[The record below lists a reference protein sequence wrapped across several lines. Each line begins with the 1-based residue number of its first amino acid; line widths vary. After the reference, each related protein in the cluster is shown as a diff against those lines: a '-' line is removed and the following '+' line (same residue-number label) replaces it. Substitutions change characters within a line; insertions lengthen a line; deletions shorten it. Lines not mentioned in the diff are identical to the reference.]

1 MKKLNVL
8 FWAAMLCTSS
18 TAFAQSSLQA
28 SATSTLSDENNNSL
42 ANPGEQIRYSIAVSN
57 KSAQDADAVALTS
70 NTDPNATL
78 VSTKIVSSGA
88 FDDCYATSVD
98 GVISPPAATGLSSND
113 LTGLTIVPGTVT
125 SKLGIVVTIN
135 SDGSFSYVPS
145 AGFSGTDSFVYSA
158 VGADGE
164 VNQGIATLA
173 VLAASACPQL
183 NDLLTV
189 TGTTDPA
196 TAVGALQADLTVIG
210 SSLSGAVSTANTAS
224 LKTNLDTLRTAIDN
238 KTTASASAGVSALAG
253 LVSSAPS
260 GVLKTDIASVIGSVD
275 GTTTGPLSDK
285 VATVSNLVIASGS
298 KTNLVSDVTA
308 LNTIVGGSGT
318 LTSRLG
324 ALRSSVSSSPTNL
337 TADLTTALGDLG
349 GTGSLA
355 ERSNT
360 LKTTLGGSDA
370 TTQVNAALTL
380 VGGSGTLASR
390 LSGTSG
396 KILASP
402 TGNIATD
409 LGSAQSL
416 VVTSPGST
424 LQADIQ
430 TVNSL
435 LNGTGTGSTI
445 QARIGAPTVNATASN
460 LATLIG
466 GTGTLAARLGDPGAN
481 FASISSMIGGSAT
494 TVATKLGNSGTA
506 TLAAQIASSAVSVQ
520 SAITTVSGK
529 LLTPSS
535 VITTPSGTLAGDI
548 DSLQALIASS
558 PSATV
563 EADLSAM
570 YSAITGNTNHTSALL
585 TTITN
590 AKNAVRSDS
599 TNLNTAITSTITAIG
614 GPQTSAYLRII
625 ALDNQI
631 LATPTGVARSD
642 FATLR
647 GLLVATQDV
656 TAEADVQFLNTLLNG
671 TGSGSTTQDRIGS
684 PTVNASSSSLAS
696 ILGGSGN
703 IADRIGDPIVGT
715 TGLAALIRNG
725 SSNVGVVNGFDA
737 SAYDTATSVNNQI
750 AQFLAVLNQASSGSG
765 AFSSTTEIRIPV
777 GTYNSMSDVLRALN
791 HD

>member
-8 FWAAMLCTSS
+8 FWAAMLCASS
-18 TAFAQSSLQA
+18 TAFAQTALQA
-28 SATSTLSDENNNSL
+28 
-42 ANPGEQIRYSIAVSN
+42 
-57 KSAQDADAVALTS
+57 
-70 NTDPNATL
+70 
-78 VSTKIVSSGA
+78 
-88 FDDCYATSVD
+88 
-98 GVISPPAATGLSSND
+98 
-113 LTGLTIVPGTVT
+113 TGLTIVPGTVT
-125 SKLGIVVTIN
+125 SKLGILVTIN

-173 VLAASACPQL
+173 VLAASGCPQL

-189 TGTTDPA
+189 TGTTDPE

-238 KTTASASAGVSALAG
+238 KTTASASAGVSALAS

-260 GVLKTDIASVIGSVD
+260 GVLKTDISSVIGSVD

-298 KTNLVSDVTA
+298 KTNLVSDVSA
-308 LNTIVGGSGT
+308 LKTIVGGSGT

-445 QARIGAPTVNATASN
+445 QGRIGAPTVNATASN
-460 LATLIG
+460 LATLVG
-466 GTGTLAARLGDPGAN
+466 GTGTLAARIGDPGAN

-506 TLAAQIASSAVSVQ
+506 TLADQIASSPVSVQ

-548 DSLQALIASS
+548 DSLQTLITAS

-563 EADLSAM
+563 EADLSDL
-570 YSAITGNTNHTSALL
+570 YSAVTGNTNHTSAIR
-585 TTITN
+585 TTILT
-590 AKNAVRSDS
+590 ARSAVRSDS
-599 TNLNTAITSTITAIG
+599 TNLNSAITSTLTAIG
-614 GPQTSAYLRII
+614 GPQASVYLRII
-625 ALDNQI
+625 GLDNLI
-631 LATPTGVARSD
+631 LTTPTGVARTD

-647 GLLVATQDV
+647 NLLVATTGV
-656 TAEADVQFLNTLLNG
+656 TAEADVQSLNTLLDG
-671 TGSGSTTQDRIGS
+671 SGSGSTTEDRIGS
-684 PTVNASSSSLAS
+684 PTVNSSSSSLAS
-696 ILGGSGN
+696 MLGGSGS
-703 IADRIGDPIVGT
+703 IADRIGDPLTGT
-715 TGLAALIRNG
+715 TGLAGLIRRG
-725 SSNVGVVNGFDA
+725 LLDVGVVNDFDA
-737 SAYDTATSVNNQI
+737 TAYDAATNVNDQI
-750 AQFLAVLNQASSGSG
+750 TKFLAVLTQSGSGSG
-765 AFSSTTEIRIPV
+765 AFASTNEIRIPA
-777 GTYNSMSDVLRALN
+777 GEYTTLSDVLKAIN